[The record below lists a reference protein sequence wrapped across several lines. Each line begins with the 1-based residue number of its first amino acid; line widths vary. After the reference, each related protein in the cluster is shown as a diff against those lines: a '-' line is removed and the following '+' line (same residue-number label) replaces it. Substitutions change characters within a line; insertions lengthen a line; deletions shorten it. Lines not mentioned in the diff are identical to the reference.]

1 MMHTFADLAHALNRS
16 PVYLRGLQTR
26 FALPVLE
33 GAAYPAAYVA
43 FLRTVVHL
51 RTFSVSED
59 ALLKL
64 WHLETK
70 LLTLLHAD
78 STGSPTW
85 FLDSGGQ
92 TTHHR
97 RMLLTNY
104 DLGVAIP
111 SRILQ
116 LCLNFGDALPELF
129 AGKKMG
135 EDVLRVPEAW
145 LTAFATLRRDVADE
159 LPHTRAAVAWANAV
173 FSAPAIPAAPRQ
185 SAPDS

>member
-1 MMHTFADLAHALNRS
+1 MHTFADLAHALNRS

-33 GAAYPAAYVA
+33 GAAYSAAYVA
-43 FLRTVVHL
+43 FLRAVIYL
-51 RTFSVSED
+51 RTFGISED

-64 WHLETK
+64 WHLEKK

-85 FLDSGGQ
+85 FLDACGQ
-92 TTHHR
+92 TAHR
-97 RMLLTNY
+97 RRRLLLTNY

-116 LCLNFGDALPELF
+116 LGLNFGDALPELF
-129 AGKKMG
+129 AGKEMG
-135 EDVLRVPEAW
+135 EDAFRVLEEY
-145 LTAFATLRRDVADE
+145 LTALATIRRAVAGE
-159 LPHTRAAVAWANAV
+159 LPHTRAAVAWARALVSTQRREADANE
-173 FSAPAIPAAPRQ
+173 
-185 SAPDS
+185 